1 LFPKIV
7 RNAALID
14 SGDPVSDALE
24 IGVDIVRSKR
34 DSKRVARMG
43 TSAQFATMYLPLK
56 YDNPVRGKCIPVDR
70 TRPPYTEPLSRYGV
84 PILEAGITNVAQG
97 YATVLCEALSD
108 PMRIGS
114 GLLDPQVVVFAVATE
129 FDSAAFNDDKIAW
142 MQSNRCREQARA
154 MRASPPGNM
163 LQRDAQLATSDAGT
177 TR

>member
-1 LFPKIV
+1 MARKFSPGKQLPTKCDIAAIAPEPLFPKIV

-34 DSKRVARMG
+34 DSKRVTRMG
-43 TSAQFATMYLPLK
+43 TSAQFAAMYLLLK
-56 YDNPVRGKCIPVDR
+56 YDNAVRGKCIPVDR
-70 TRPPYTEPLSRYGV
+70 TRPPHTEPLSGYGV

-129 FDSAAFNDDKIAW
+129 FDSTAFNDDKIA
-142 MQSNRCREQARA
+142 
-154 MRASPPGNM
+154 
-163 LQRDAQLATSDAGT
+163 
-177 TR
+177 